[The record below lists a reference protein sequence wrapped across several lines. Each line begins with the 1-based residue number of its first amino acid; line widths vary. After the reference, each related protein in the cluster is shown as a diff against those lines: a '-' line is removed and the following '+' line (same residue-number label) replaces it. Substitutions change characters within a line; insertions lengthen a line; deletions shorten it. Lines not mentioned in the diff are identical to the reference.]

1 MFDFNA
7 KLGHWP
13 YRPVRGLDALLRAMD
28 ALGVAR
34 AVVSSLS
41 AVHFLD
47 PQDGNEALVR
57 CCAAHRDRLVPFA
70 VLRPNFAGWAADL
83 ATCLDERG
91 MKGIVLHPNYH
102 GVALTDPALGPL
114 MDEAARRG
122 VPVCVQAAL
131 EDVRRQFHPAR
142 VDDVP
147 APAIGALAKA
157 CPDTT
162 VVALGLKFG
171 QPEQMGNPLPANLFF
186 DTSNYETLGDLE
198 HAADR
203 FGAEKILLGSG
214 FPLFNPRA
222 NVDKLRCADIAD
234 TARDAIAEGNARRIL
249 GLWGS

>member
-41 AVHFLD
+41 AIHFLN
-47 PQDGNEALVR
+47 PQDGNEALAR
-57 CCAAHRDRLVPFA
+57 DTTAHRDRLEPFA

-83 ATCLDERG
+83 ATCLDELG

-102 GVALTDPALGPL
+102 EVDLTDPALGPL

-131 EDVRRQFHPAR
+131 EDVRRQFHR
-142 VDDVP
+142 YQVDDVP
-147 APAIGALAKA
+147 ASGIGALAKA
-157 CPDTT
+157 HPDTT

-171 QPEQMGNPLPANLFF
+171 HPEQMGDPLPPNLFF

-198 HAADR
+198 HAVDR

-222 NVDKLRCADIAD
+222 NADKLRCADIAD
-234 TARDAIAEGNARRIL
+234 TARDAIGEGNARRIL
-249 GLWGS
+249 GL